1 MKVSANGASIHYAV
15 DGHGPWLTLAHP
27 LGADLTVWDDLV
39 PEFAAHFRVLRY
51 DSRGHGGSDVPRGPY
66 TVEQLAADATALLSS
81 LEIPRTHFVG
91 VSMGGAVAQQ
101 VALDA
106 PERIASLT
114 LIDTTAGYDDADATL
129 FLQRAATAREHGMK
143 TLADGTLERWLGERF
158 RKRHPE
164 QAERIRAMVA
174 RAHPEGFAAACEAL
188 AAFDVHARLQEIEA
202 PTLVLVGENDPSTPP
217 AVAQRIA
224 SGIAGARL
232 EIVPDAAH
240 LSMVE
245 QKQFVTRALA
255 TFLQGAASN
264 V

>member
-27 LGADLTVWDDLV
+27 LGADLTVWDDIV
-39 PEFAAHFRVLRY
+39 PDLAAHFRVLRY
-51 DSRGHGGSDVPRGPY
+51 DSRGHGQSDVPRGPY

-81 LEIPRTHFVG
+81 LEITTTHFVG
-91 VSMGGAVAQQ
+91 ISMGGAVAQQ

-114 LIDTTAGYDDADATL
+114 LIDTTAGYDEADAKL
-129 FLQRAATAREHGMK
+129 FLERAVQAREKGMK
-143 TLADGTLERWLGERF
+143 VLADGTLGRWLGEDF
-158 RKRHPE
+158 RKRHPA
-164 QAERIRAMVA
+164 QAERIRALVA
-174 RAHPEGFAAACEAL
+174 GAHPEGFAASCEAL
-188 AAFDVHARLQEIEA
+188 ATFDVRTRLPEIEA

-224 SGIAGARL
+224 SGIPNARL
-232 EIVPDAAH
+232 TVIPDAAH
-240 LSMVE
+240 LSIVE
-245 QKQFVTRALA
+245 QKQLVTNALA
-255 TFLQGAASN
+255 TFLRGHVSN

>member
-27 LGADLTVWDDLV
+27 LGADLSIWDDLV
-39 PEFAAHFRVLRY
+39 PDLAAHFRILRY
-51 DSRGHGGSDVPRGPY
+51 DSRGHGGSEVPRGPY
-66 TVEQLAADATALLSS
+66 TIEQLAADATALLSS

-91 VSMGGAVAQQ
+91 ISMGGAVAQQ

-114 LIDTTAGYDDADATL
+114 LIDTTAGYGDADAKL
-129 FLQRAATAREHGMK
+129 FLARAAQARERGMK
-143 TLADGTLERWLGERF
+143 DLADGTLARWLGERF

-164 QAERIRAMVA
+164 QAERIRALVA
-174 RAHPEGFAAACEAL
+174 SAHPEGFAASCEAL
-188 AAFDVHARLQEIEA
+188 AAFDVRTRLSEIDA

-217 AVAQRIA
+217 AMSRDLAN
-224 SGIAGARL
+224 GIKDARL
-232 EIVPDAAH
+232 EVVPDAAH
-240 LSMVE
+240 LPIVE
-245 QKQFVTRALA
+245 QKQFVTNALA

>member
-39 PEFAAHFRVLRY
+39 PELAAHFRVLRY
-51 DSRGHGGSDVPRGPY
+51 DSRGHGKSDVTRGPY
-66 TVEQLAADATALLSS
+66 SVAQLAADATALLSS
-81 LEIPRTHFVG
+81 LEIPRTHFAG

-101 VALDA
+101 LALDA

-114 LIDTTAGYDDADATL
+114 LIDTTAGYDDADAKL
-129 FLQRAATAREHGMK
+129 FLQRAATARSHGMK
-143 TLADGTLERWLGERF
+143 DLAAGTLERWLGERF
-158 RKRHPE
+158 RKHHPE
-164 QAERIRAMVA
+164 TAERIRGLVA
-174 RAHPEGFAAACEAL
+174 HADPEGFAAACEAL
-188 AAFDVHARLQEIEA
+188 AAFDVRTRLSEIDA

-217 AVAQRIA
+217 AVARCIA
-224 SGIAGARL
+224 SGIVGAQL

-240 LSMVE
+240 LSIVE
-245 QKQFVTRALA
+245 QKQFVTNALA

-264 V
+264 I

>member
-27 LGADLTVWDDLV
+27 LGADLTIWDDLL
-39 PEFAAHFRVLRY
+39 PELTAHFRVLRY
-51 DSRGHGGSDVPRGPY
+51 DSRGHGRSEITPGPY
-66 TVEQLAADATALLSS
+66 SIGQLATDATALLNS
-81 LEIPRTHFVG
+81 LEIPSTHFVG
-91 VSMGGAVAQQ
+91 ISMGGAVAQQ

-114 LIDTTAGYDDADATL
+114 LIDTTSGYDDADAKQ
-129 FLQRAATAREHGMK
+129 FLKRADKARSQGMK
-143 TLADGTLERWLGERF
+143 ELAAGTMERWLGERF
-158 RKRHPE
+158 RKQHPHKT
-164 QAERIRAMVA
+164 ERIRALVEHA
-174 RAHPEGFAAACEAL
+174 DPEGFAAACEAL
-188 AAFDVHARLQEIEA
+188 AMFDVRTRLSEIDA

-217 AVAQRIA
+217 AVARRIA
-224 SGIAGARL
+224 DGIAGARL

-240 LSMVE
+240 LSIVE
-245 QKQFVTRALA
+245 QKQLVTKALA

>member
-39 PEFAAHFRVLRY
+39 PELAAHFRVLRY
-51 DSRGHGGSDVPRGPY
+51 DSRGHGRSDITHGPY
-66 TVEQLAADATALLSS
+66 SIEQLAADATALLSS
-81 LEIPRTHFVG
+81 LEIPSTHFVG
-91 VSMGGAVAQQ
+91 ISMGGAVAQQ

-114 LIDTTAGYDDADATL
+114 LIDTTAGYDDADAKV
-129 FLQRAATAREHGMK
+129 FLERAATARAHGMK
-143 TLADGTLERWLGERF
+143 DLAAGTLERWLGAHF
-158 RKRHPE
+158 RKHHPA
-164 QAERIRAMVA
+164 QAERIRALVA
-174 RAHPEGFAAACEAL
+174 HAAPEGFAASCEAL
-188 AAFDVHARLQEIEA
+188 AAFDVRARLSEIDV

-217 AVAQRIA
+217 AVARRIA
-224 SGIAGARL
+224 NGIAGAQL

-240 LSMVE
+240 LSIVE
-245 QKQFVTRALA
+245 QKQFVTNALA
-255 TFLQGAASN
+255 TFLLGAASN

>member
-39 PEFAAHFRVLRY
+39 PKLTDHFRVLRY
-51 DSRGHGGSDVPRGPY
+51 DSRGHGRSDITPGPY
-66 TVEQLAADATALLSS
+66 AIAQLAADATALLSS
-81 LEIPRTHFVG
+81 LEIPYTHFVG
-91 VSMGGAVAQQ
+91 ISMGGAVAQQ

-114 LIDTTAGYDDADATL
+114 LIDTTAGYDDADAKL
-129 FLQRAATAREHGMK
+129 FLARAAQARSHGMK
-143 TLADGTLERWLGERF
+143 ELAQGTLERWLGERF

-164 QAERIRAMVA
+164 TAERIRALVA
-174 RAHPEGFAAACEAL
+174 GADPEGFAAACEAL
-188 AAFDVHARLQEIEA
+188 ASFDVRARLAEIEA

-217 AVAQRIA
+217 AVARRIA
-224 SGIAGARL
+224 DGIAGARL

-240 LSMVE
+240 LSIVE
-245 QKQFVTRALA
+245 QKQFVTNALA

>member
-27 LGADLTVWDDLV
+27 LGADLSVWDDLL
-39 PEFAAHFRVLRY
+39 PDLTAHFRVLRY
-51 DSRGHGGSDVPRGPY
+51 DSRGHGQSEITRGPY
-66 TVEQLAADATALLSS
+66 SIAQLAADATALLSS
-81 LEIPRTHFVG
+81 LEIAHTHFVG
-91 VSMGGAVAQQ
+91 ISMGGAVAQQ

-114 LIDTTAGYDDADATL
+114 LIDTTAGYDNADAKV
-129 FLQRAATAREHGMK
+129 FLSRAATAREHGMK
-143 TLADGTLERWLGERF
+143 ELAKGTLERWLGERF

-164 QAERIRAMVA
+164 TAERIRALVA
-174 RAHPEGFAAACEAL
+174 RADPEGFAAACEAL
-188 AAFDVHARLQEIEA
+188 ASFDVRTRLSEIEA

-217 AVAQRIA
+217 AVAQGIA

-240 LSMVE
+240 LSIVE
-245 QKQFVTRALA
+245 QKQFVTNALA
-255 TFLQGAASN
+255 TFLLGAASN

>member
-15 DGHGPWLTLAHP
+15 EGHGPWVTLAHP
-27 LGADLTVWDDLV
+27 LGADLTIWDDLV
-39 PEFAAHFRVLRY
+39 PDLAAHFRVLRY
-51 DSRGHGGSDVPRGPY
+51 DSRGHGRSDVPAGPY
-66 TVEQLAADATALLSS
+66 TIEQLAADATALLNS
-81 LEIPRTHFVG
+81 LEIPQTHFVG
-91 VSMGGAVAQQ
+91 ISMGGAVAQQ

-114 LIDTTAGYDDADATL
+114 LIDTTAGYDDADAKV
-129 FLQRAATAREHGMK
+129 FRQRATQARERGMK
-143 TLADGTLERWLGERF
+143 GLADGTLERWLGERF

-164 QAERIRAMVA
+164 ASERVRALVA
-174 RAHPEGFAAACEAL
+174 KAHPEGFAAACEAL
-188 AAFDVHARLQEIEA
+188 AAFDVRAKLSEIDA

-217 AVAQRIA
+217 AVARRIA

-240 LSMVE
+240 LSIVE
-245 QKQFVTRALA
+245 QKQFVTNALA
-255 TFLQGAASN
+255 TFLLGASSN